1 MRKDAMTI
9 TRPGHVA
16 KGDDGRVSLADHF
29 PKTASSSFLL
39 SPHFRV
45 LLLDESGRLQW
56 FRSSDSQCD
65 VMRWSV
71 SRAKPQACKRR
82 IGRSLPWASSRR
94 LRLGVRTIRVAIAR
108 KVGESILAS
117 AAIEGKRDDFPE
129 Q

>member
-94 LRLGVRTIRVAIAR
+94 LPVGGAHYPSCNRQKGRR
-108 KVGESILAS
+108 KYSSFGSDRRET
-117 AAIEGKRDDFPE
+117 R
-129 Q
+129 